1 MQKARVRQAIGVVL
15 VAAAGL
21 GASVAQAAYVLTDFF
36 RPGAATTALWDVNNT
51 GLMVGYTTSG
61 SGPLDVSTGF
71 LYDGSSFTTL
81 SGPAGAVS
89 SFASGVS
96 DGGVVVGSF
105 TSTRVTN
112 EQGDVVPGPSS
123 SFIYTAGSYV
133 RFDVPGATE
142 TYLRAISPDGR
153 LMSGYYIDAAGRGVG
168 FIYDRTTGVRTDV
181 SKANSLL
188 TIAQGINNNGQ
199 MVGSDILTGPPTTRP
214 GFVYDVASNLR
225 TDLAIAG
232 MPRTAIRSIA
242 DDGEM
247 AGWFIDAG
255 GLQHGFV
262 GLTTGY
268 EQIDFLGAGATYVEG
283 SNNAGVLVGGYTLG
297 DTTRAF
303 IAMRVPE
310 PGTWVLAGVALLALG
325 VSRRRRATAD

>member
-1 MQKARVRQAIGVVL
+1 MQKPRFRQALGVFL
-15 VAAAGL
+15 VAATGF

-36 RPGAATTALWDVNNT
+36 RPGAASTALWDVNNT

-71 LYDGSSFTTL
+71 LYDGSAFTTL
-81 SGPAGAVS
+81 AGPAGAIS

-96 DGGVVVGSF
+96 DGGVVVGSYS
-105 TSTRVTN
+105 STRITDS
-112 EQGDVVPGPSS
+112 QGNVVPGPAS
-123 SFIYTAGSYV
+123 SFVYTGGSYTT
-133 RFDVPGATE
+133 FDVPGATE
-142 TYLRAISPDGR
+142 TILRAISPDGR
-153 LMSGYYIDAAGRGVG
+153 YMSGYYLNAAGIGTG
-168 FIYDRTTGVRTDV
+168 FIFDRSTGIRTDV
-181 SKANSLL
+181 SKPNSRL
-188 TIAQGINNNGQ
+188 TIAQGINIHGV
-199 MVGSDILTGPPTTRP
+199 MVGSDVLTGSPTTRP

-225 TDLAIAG
+225 TDLAIPG
-232 MPRTAIRSIA
+232 MPRTAIRSIS

-268 EQIDFLGAGATYVEG
+268 EQIDFLGANATYIEG
-283 SNNAGVLVGGYTLG
+283 SNNAGVLVGAYSVGEN
-297 DTTRAF
+297 TRAF
-303 IAMRVPE
+303 IGMRVPE

-325 VSRRRRATAD
+325 VSSRRKALAA

>member
-1 MQKARVRQAIGVVL
+1 MQKPRFRQAFGAFLVV
-15 VAAAGL
+15 ATGF

-71 LYDGSSFTTL
+71 LFDGSGFTTL
-81 SGPAGAVS
+81 AGPAGAVS

-96 DGGVVVGSF
+96 DAGVVVGSF
-105 TSTRVTN
+105 TSTRITN

-133 RFDVPGATE
+133 RFDVAGATE

-153 LMSGYYIDAAGRGVG
+153 YMSGYYINAAGRGVG

-188 TIAQGINNNGQ
+188 TIAQGINNNGL

-283 SNNAGVLVGGYTLG
+283 SNNAGVLVGGYTVG
-297 DTTRAF
+297 ENTRAF

-325 VSRRRRATAD
+325 VSRRRKVLAA